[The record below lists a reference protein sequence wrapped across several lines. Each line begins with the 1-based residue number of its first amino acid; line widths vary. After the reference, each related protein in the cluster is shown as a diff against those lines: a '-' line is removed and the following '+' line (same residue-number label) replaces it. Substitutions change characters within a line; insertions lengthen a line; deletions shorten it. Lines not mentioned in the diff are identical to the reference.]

1 MILLFGAAALLFAG
15 SSDTTSL
22 PSRSVTPTITHAPV
36 VGVRSAVVADSIV
49 VEKSKHT
56 LTLFSG
62 GIPARTYKIALG
74 LQPTGDKIKKGDN
87 RTPEGTFFI
96 DFKNAQS

>member
-56 LTLFSG
+56 LTLFQAG
-62 GIPARTYKIALG
+62 FPVRIYQIALG
-74 LQPTGDKIKKGDN
+74 KQPAGDKVKYGDG
-87 RTPEGTFFI
+87 RTPECLYHIYF
-96 DFKNAQS
+96 